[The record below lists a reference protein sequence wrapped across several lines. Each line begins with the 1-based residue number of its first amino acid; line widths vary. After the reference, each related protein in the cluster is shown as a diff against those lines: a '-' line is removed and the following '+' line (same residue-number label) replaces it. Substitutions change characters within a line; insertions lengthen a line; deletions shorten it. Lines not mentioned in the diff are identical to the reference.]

1 MIKTLRTILLLAA
14 VLLCLILLSTHDLDT
29 ALQLA
34 DRLWLQ
40 PAYDSGKQTAE
51 PMITGLPA
59 ELIANGALARF
70 FSTETVTFDP
80 ASRRLVARP
89 K

>member
-1 MIKTLRTILLLAA
+1 
-14 VLLCLILLSTHDLDT
+14 VLV
-29 ALQLA
+29 
-34 DRLWLQ
+34 DRDKPL
-40 PAYDSGKQTAE
+40 PAR
-51 PMITGLPA
+51 LPA

>member
-1 MIKTLRTILLLAA
+1 
-14 VLLCLILLSTHDLDT
+14 
-29 ALQLA
+29 
-34 DRLWLQ
+34 
-40 PAYDSGKQTAE
+40 
-51 PMITGLPA
+51 MITGLPA